1 MSHSRTPVLAPHA
14 QCNRWIIPT
23 TTEKEAYMSLGRHI
37 RVFFQG
43 VAIFAWWLIS
53 LFGSAGQVTWSRG
66 WICTVL
72 YLGALHTSR
81 AVLKRLNPGLLE
93 QRQTAIRKD
102 TKPFDKIFLRI
113 FVSLTIVQH
122 IIAGLDMR
130 FNGASMPFWTV
141 YPGIAS
147 FIGAATLIIWV
158 LVKNPHAESSVRIQ
172 KDRGHTVV
180 ASGPY
185 RFVRHPMYVG
195 LIQLHQ
201 SMALILRSRW
211 TMGLAALITILFL
224 WRPAL
229 EDQTLRGDFPG
240 YEEYTTVTR
249 YRLMPGIW

>member
-1 MSHSRTPVLAPHA
+1 
-14 QCNRWIIPT
+14 
-23 TTEKEAYMSLGRHI
+23 MSLGRHI
-37 RVFFQG
+37 GIVFQG
-43 VAIFAWWLIS
+43 LAIFTWWLVS
-53 LFGSAGQVTWSRG
+53 LFGSAGQVRWSRG

-72 YLGALHTSR
+72 YLGALYTSR

-102 TKPFDKIFLRI
+102 TKPFDKVFLRL
-113 FVSLTIVQH
+113 FLSLMIVQP

-141 YPGIAS
+141 YPGISS
-147 FIGAATLIIWV
+147 FITAAILITWV

-201 SMALILRSRW
+201 SMAMILGSTW

-224 WRPAL
+224 WRTAL
-229 EDQTLRGDFPG
+229 EDQTLRRELPG

>member
-1 MSHSRTPVLAPHA
+1 MNP
-14 QCNRWIIPT
+14 
-23 TTEKEAYMSLGRHI
+23 GRHI
-37 RVFFQG
+37 RTFFQSL
-43 VAIFAWWLIS
+43 AIFAWWLIC
-53 LFGSAGQVTWSRG
+53 LFGSAGQLTWNRG

-72 YLGALHTSR
+72 YLGAMHTSK
-81 AVLKRLNPGLLE
+81 AVIKKLNPGLLE

-102 TKPFDKIFLRI
+102 TKPFDRIFLRI
-113 FVSLTIVQH
+113 FLSLTIVQP

-130 FNGASMPFWTV
+130 FNGSPMPFWTV
-141 YPGIAS
+141 YPGTGA
-147 FIGAATLIIWV
+147 FIVSATLITWV

-201 SMALILRSRW
+201 SMALILGSMW
-211 TMGLAALITILFL
+211 TMALAALITILFL
-224 WRPAL
+224 WRTAL
-229 EDQTLRGDFPG
+229 EDQTLRQELPG